1 MSPTIRVVIPYFGTW
16 PEWSPLFFETVRRN
30 QGVDFLVITDCDPE
44 AGATPNVAVRSMSF
58 ADYVRSVGET
68 LGVAFDP
75 VAPYKLCDLKA
86 LLGDLHRADLE
97 GYDFYG
103 FCDVDVLFG
112 DIRAFI
118 TDDLLAS
125 YDVISTHADRISGHL
140 ALFRNSE
147 RNRRMYRRVY
157 DWRRCLLEPENVVMD
172 EFGLAHAYLM
182 TSFDKAREK
191 FGWKIDN
198 PVSRRMSRRRRR
210 GMYLV
215 EQYTTPFVSN
225 PWIDGSR
232 HSAQP
237 DEWFYRDGRI
247 TNSRD
252 TREFIYLHLMNFK
265 SSRYRYDGTPAPWEG
280 LAEIC
285 RATPSDMV
293 AGIRI
298 SRSGIDPLP

>member
-1 MSPTIRVVIPYFGTW
+1 MSPTVRIVIPYFGRW

-30 QGVDFLVITDCDPE
+30 RSVDFLVITDCDPE
-44 AGATPNVAVRSMSF
+44 IAASPNLAVRSMSF
-58 ADYVRSVGET
+58 ANYVRSVSVE

-86 LLGDLHRADLE
+86 LLGELHRVDLD

-118 TDDLLAS
+118 TDDVLAGH
-125 YDVISTHADRISGHL
+125 DVISTHADRISGHL

-147 RNRRMYRRVY
+147 RNRQMYRKVY
-157 DWRRCLLEPENVVMD
+157 DWRRRLLEPEYLGMD

-182 TSFDKAREK
+182 TTFDRVNEK

-198 PVSRRMSRRRRR
+198 PVTQFVSRRRRR
-210 GMYLV
+210 RMYLV
-215 EQYTTPFVSN
+215 EQYTTPFVST
-225 PWIDGSR
+225 PWLDGSR

-237 DEWFYRDGRI
+237 AEWFYRDGEI

-252 TREFIYLHLMNFK
+252 SRAFIYLHMMNFK
-265 SSRYRYDGTPAPWEG
+265 SSRYRHDGTPAPWED
-280 LAEIC
+280 LPAIC
-285 RATPSDMV
+285 RAVPSDMV
-293 AGIRI
+293 TGIRI
-298 SRSGIDPLP
+298 SPSGIDPLL